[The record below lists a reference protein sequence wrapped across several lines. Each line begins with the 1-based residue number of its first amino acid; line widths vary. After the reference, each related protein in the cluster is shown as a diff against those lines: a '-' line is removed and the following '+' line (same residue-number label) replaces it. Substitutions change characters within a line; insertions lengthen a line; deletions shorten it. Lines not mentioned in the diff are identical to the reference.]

1 MDSDF
6 DPEPTGSPAAG
17 AHRRQ
22 VFVIVASAVSVLA
35 LVGATAVGMHAWQ
48 HRATPSSAAT
58 DLLVSPSVSSFQSA
72 VASSDDN
79 PLASLPPATTD
90 SLPPSPVPISTPPEQ
105 SPSPTVRPT
114 PTATRPSVAPPAE
127 RDERVTIQLSTTRVA
142 LGQQLRATVTV
153 LNAGRTYAPPAE
165 VAIGSM
171 IPSDTFDS
179 GPKGCVFELGG
190 AICPTVGLQPGH
202 RTSLVFAITPGWMPA
217 ASGYDVISGTLRYTD
232 SQGQRQ
238 QDPGFQANV
247 WVDDGTATQA
257 PPTPSA
263 SSSAPPPPA
272 SAAASSALG

>member
-1 MDSDF
+1 MDNDF
-6 DPEPTGSPAAG
+6 DPGTPGTPAAG

-22 VFVIVASAVSVLA
+22 VFVIVASAASVLA
-35 LVGATAVGMHAWQ
+35 LVSASALGMHAWQ
-48 HRATPSSAAT
+48 HRATSSSAAI
-58 DLLVSPSVSSFQSA
+58 DLLVVPSASSLQSA
-72 VASSDDN
+72 VARSSNN
-79 PLASLPPATTD
+79 PLASPPPATTD
-90 SLPPSPVPISTPPEQ
+90 ALPPSPAPISTAPEQ
-105 SPSPTVRPT
+105 SASPTVRPT
-114 PTATRPSVAPPAE
+114 PCATRPSVAPPAE
-127 RDERVTIQLSTTRVA
+127 IDERVTIQLSTTRVA

-153 LNAGRTYAPPAE
+153 LNAGRTYAPPVE

-190 AICPTVGLQPGH
+190 ALCPTVGLRPGQ

-217 ASGYDVISGTLRYTD
+217 ASGYDVISGTLHYTD
-232 SQGQRQ
+232 SHGQQQ

-263 SSSAPPPPA
+263 SSSALPPPA